1 MKDDDIS
8 WSEYL
13 KMRNKIAKDC
23 DNFGKK
29 MIAYEKHKASM
40 VIQQREKYNKLSPE
54 EKEQLLIR
62 KKFLYQ
68 KKKTEKNELKQKD
81 YELEIA
87 RGIRASFNNDNNPF
101 GKKSDFIKTPE
112 INILENKVVDITKE
126 EIIVPVKFTDH
137 SHLFL

>member
-1 MKDDDIS
+1 MTMKDDDIS

-68 KKKTEKNELKQKD
+68 KKLYFGIFKGKQD
-81 YELEIA
+81 
-87 RGIRASFNNDNNPF
+87 
-101 GKKSDFIKTPE
+101 
-112 INILENKVVDITKE
+112 
-126 EIIVPVKFTDH
+126 
-137 SHLFL
+137 